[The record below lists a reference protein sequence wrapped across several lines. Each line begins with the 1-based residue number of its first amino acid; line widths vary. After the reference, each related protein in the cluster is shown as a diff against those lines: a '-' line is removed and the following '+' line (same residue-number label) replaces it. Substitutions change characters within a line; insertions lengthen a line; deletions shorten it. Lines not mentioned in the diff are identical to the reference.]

1 MRTSITW
8 INDYLDPPAD
18 EAEQAAFLTAAG
30 FPDEGADAAENGERW
45 QEVEMTSNRGDCL
58 CHLGLAREI
67 AVISGRKV
75 REPAFSLEASGPRV
89 EDAIS
94 VRNTETMACPIYT
107 ARVIRGVT
115 VKESP
120 DWLKKRIEAIG
131 LVPRNNLVDAT
142 NFVLFEYGQPTH
154 IFDLAKIEGQEIQ
167 IRWAKAGERMQP
179 IGEDE
184 SELKLTESDLV
195 IADASRP
202 VALAGVKGGAETAV
216 TGETTDVLLEAAS
229 FDPVVVRNASRRHQV
244 ASDSS
249 YRFERGVHPADV
261 AHPANRLAALVLE
274 LAGGELAEGACVDG
288 QPIPPTRTVNIRPD
302 RCRAVLGLDL
312 PDQRIAELLKGLD
325 LDPTPNGDR
334 MTCTIP
340 PRRIDLEREIDLI
353 EEVARTNG
361 LDALPVEDVVR
372 IRPVP
377 PQPVESA
384 LRAIRTGLVGMGF
397 VETTT
402 HTLVGAEA
410 ARPFLEAGRGT
421 LDVDDDRAG
430 AEPTLRPSVIPSL
443 LRVARHNHDAGT
455 QEVRLF
461 ETAAIFD
468 TDESGHRE
476 RQVLAMVADAPL
488 DDDDPQVAY
497 GVVRAAVE
505 RAIEIAGGSKVQIES
520 VDPTAIAPRGIVS
533 IEGRPVGEVGILNAP
548 VLKQFGLDRP
558 IGCAELELAPDGIA
572 DLLAVWPPESHAR
585 ALPAF
590 PSIDR
595 DLSVV
600 LPEDTRWSAIESA
613 VTSASPAM
621 LEALEFRTVYR
632 GKQLAP
638 GRKSLTFRL
647 RFRADDRTL
656 RHEEVDPQVA
666 AVRSAL
672 EQDLGGEVRD

>member
-18 EAEQAAFLTAAG
+18 EAEQAAHLTAAG
-30 FPDEGADAAENGERW
+30 FPDEDADTAENGERW

-67 AVISGRKV
+67 AVLSGRSV
-75 REPAFSLEASGPRV
+75 REPEFSLNSSGPDV
-89 EDAIS
+89 ESLIS
-94 VRNTETMACPIYT
+94 VNNTDTEACPIYT

-120 DWLKKRIEAIG
+120 DWLKRRLEAIG

-154 IFDLAKIEGQEIQ
+154 IFDLAKLEGREIN
-167 IRWAKAGERMQP
+167 IRRAREGEQMLP
-179 IGEDE
+179 IGEGE
-184 SELKLTESDLV
+184 SALKLAETDLV

-216 TGETTDVLLEAAS
+216 TDQTTDILLEAAS
-229 FDPVVVRNASRRHQV
+229 FDPVTVRNASRRHQV

-274 LAGGELAEGACVDG
+274 LAGGELADGVCVDG
-288 QPIPPTRTVNIRPD
+288 RPMPPTRTVEIRPD
-302 RCRAVLGLDL
+302 RCRAVLGLELSDE
-312 PDQRIAELLKGLD
+312 RIIELLKGLD
-325 LDPTPNGDR
+325 LEPVADGDR
-334 MTCTIP
+334 ITCTIP

-353 EEVARTNG
+353 EEIARTNG
-361 LDALPVEDVVR
+361 LDSLPVEEMVS

-377 PQPVESA
+377 PQPIESA
-384 LRAIRTGLVGMGF
+384 MRAIRTGLVGMGF

-402 HTLVGAEA
+402 HTLIGADA
-410 ARPFLEAGRGT
+410 ASPFLHPGRGT
-421 LDVDDDRAG
+421 LEVDDDRAG

-455 QEVRLF
+455 PEVRLF

-468 TDESGHRE
+468 TEDSSHRE
-476 RQVLAMVADAPL
+476 RQVLGMMVDASPEN
-488 DDDDPQVAY
+488 DDPQLAY

-505 RAIEIAGGSKVQIES
+505 RVLEIAGAEDVNIQAVES
-520 VDPTAIAPRGIVS
+520 SGFEPRGCVRI
-533 IEGRPVGEVGILNAP
+533 GERVIGEIGLVNAAIR
-548 VLKQFGLDRP
+548 KQFGLERP
-558 IGCAELELAPDGIA
+558 VACAEIELAPEGVA
-572 DLLAVWPPESHAR
+572 ELLAVWPPDSHAR
-585 ALPAF
+585 ALPAY

-600 LPEDTRWSAIESA
+600 LGEETPWSAIESA
-613 VTSASPAM
+613 IASAGPDM
-621 LEALEFRTVYR
+621 LEALEFITVYR
-632 GKQLAP
+632 GKQVGA
-638 GRKSLTFRL
+638 GRKSLPFRM
-647 RFRADDRTL
+647 RFRAEDRTL

-666 AVRSAL
+666 TVRTVL
-672 EQDLGGEVRD
+672 KQKLGGEVRD